1 MADSI
6 VKFTRNKDLLG
17 GNAAVGLVATA
28 PKDPALARALAAN
41 TAFPNRAIEIGDIAL
56 SGDAGKNVVFGKGQG
71 KVVFKGKGSA
81 YAGLGVYPDGKAL
94 MRRLGLGASFARDI
108 QLPTDPAKRY

>member
-28 PKDPALARALAAN
+28 PKDPALARALAGN
-41 TAFPNRAIEIGDIAL
+41 KAFPNRAIEIGDVAL
-56 SGDAGKNVVFGKGQG
+56 SGEAGKDVVFGKGQG
-71 KVVFKGKGSA
+71 KVVFR
-81 YAGLGVYPDGKAL
+81 GLGSQFP
-94 MRRLGLGASFARDI
+94 
-108 QLPTDPAKRY
+108 